1 MDSAAERRLKAIQD
15 HLVSPN
21 IDHHQL
27 MLRANETAGEFA
39 FGTKISFD
47 FFEGKILF

>member
-1 MDSAAERRLKAIQD
+1 MDSAAQRRLKAIQD

-39 FGTKISFD
+39 FGTKISFN